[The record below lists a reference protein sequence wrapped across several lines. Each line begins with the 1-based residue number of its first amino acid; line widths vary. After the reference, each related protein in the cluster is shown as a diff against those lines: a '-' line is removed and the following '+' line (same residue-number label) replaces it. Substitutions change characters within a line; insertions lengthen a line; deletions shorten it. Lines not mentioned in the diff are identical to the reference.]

1 MEENKIRKLFD
12 RLCEQN
18 KFQFP
23 KLRTK
28 LDAPTTQGVYVIR
41 CSAGKVMHVGRSVR
55 GREGLAQR
63 LGNHL
68 RGQSSFAKSYLK
80 GNGRLLRE
88 GYTYQYLV
96 VADKSCTSTVGTPCG
111 WRALPR
117 ASWFGNRQIAY
128 I

>member
-1 MEENKIRKLFD
+1 
-12 RLCEQN
+12 
-18 KFQFP
+18 
-23 KLRTK
+23 
-28 LDAPTTQGVYVIR
+28 
-41 CSAGKVMHVGRSVR
+41 MHVGRSVR

-96 VADKSCTSTVGTPCG
+96 VADNRA
-111 WRALPR
+111 RALLEHLAVGELCPEHL
-117 ASWFGNRQIAY
+117 GLGTGK
-128 I
+128 